1 MIAAHPLPPAA
12 LLQTYAR
19 SGDYTDCFATDIPLA
34 ITHAQFVEAFYTT
47 WLFKLERVI
56 LRLALSRP
64 STDAEVRELAQGLRH
79 GFAAWDVEE
88 RAPDQLLLRDIYCTT
103 RSWLMTE
110 SLGTGTRLY
119 FGSAVVRQAM
129 KRPQFNMLMGF
140 HKVYARAL
148 LGAAARAVLSA

>member
-1 MIAAHPLPPAA
+1 MITPCPLPPAA
-12 LLQTYAR
+12 LLQSYAR

-34 ITHAQFVEAFYTT
+34 ITYAQFVEAFYTT

-56 LRLALSRP
+56 LKWALSRP
-64 STDAEVRELAQGLRH
+64 STDAEARALAQGSRH

-88 RAPDQLLLRDIYCTT
+88 RAPDQLLLRDMYGTT

-110 SLGTGTRLY
+110 PVTAGTRLY

-129 KRPQFNMLMGF
+129 KRPHFSALMDF
-140 HKVYARAL
+140 HKAYSRAL
-148 LGAAARAVLSA
+148 LGAAARAASRA